1 MGKRGAI
8 GNTQPIHSPKP
19 PSAPGRE
26 GRCRA
31 LCARVASFWGG
42 WEEPLALFCGWG
54 NKGEAPGGASFLLQ
68 GLDSAGGYF
77 AVAFRNVNGFVG
89 VPIWA
94 ASPENG
100 LPSTM
105 STDPWVRDIFLV
117 SAFSEKSISARG
129 IQKR

>member
-1 MGKRGAI
+1 MDRGYPT
-8 GNTQPIHSPKP
+8 GNTHRFTL
-19 PSAPGRE
+19 PS
-26 GRCRA
+26 
-31 LCARVASFWGG
+31 L
-42 WEEPLALFCGWG
+42 PLALGERAVVGRFAPESFHFGGNGKSLWLFFCGWE

-77 AVAFRNVNGFVG
+77 AVAFRNGNGFVG

-105 STDPWVRDIFLV
+105 STDPWVRDIFRV